1 MARHGAQ
8 TVLLRPLR
16 LARGAVCVASSCV
29 SLVWTGVWLNEVVC
43 GGMSYD
49 YVR

>member
-8 TVLLRPLR
+8 TVLLRPL
-16 LARGAVCVASSCV
+16 ARGAVCVASSCV
-29 SLVWTGVWLNEVVC
+29 SSVWTGVWLSEVVC

-49 YVR
+49 YVRY